1 MNQRST
7 SLGHKRVS
15 SQPTISITWVL
26 EISPSLD
33 DWKIARAVDLWTHQV
48 GGVNIFFQTRL
59 GFSAFIFHPL
69 GRLLLR
75 ILHTLSLTVGWWW
88 VMNHMNPQVYLT
100 VLSRDSHPLR
110 MRRPLN
116 PRNSSGGPQGRW
128 RFFWKLCGFQMNFLP
143 WFLISFTKETN
154 HFLGVQWFLQSIAH
168 NNLRVTLKKIHK
180 HPISLV
186 FVDNETQHRTMCRT
200 MCFMSAVFQ
209 RFPHFKLI
217 CIV

>member
-48 GGVNIFFQTRL
+48 GGANIFIQTRL

-75 ILHTLSLTVGWWW
+75 ILHTLYLTVGWWTIW
-88 VMNHMNPQVYLT
+88 IQRSTWQFCHVIRILWGCAGLWIRATPV
-100 VLSRDSHPLR
+100 VG
-110 MRRPLN
+110 
-116 PRNSSGGPQGRW
+116 PRGDEDFSGSCAGFRW
-128 RFFWKLCGFQMNFLP
+128 IFFHEFFVSL
-143 WFLISFTKETN
+143 TKETN
-154 HFLGVQWFLQSIAH
+154 HFLGVQ
-168 NNLRVTLKKIHK
+168 
-180 HPISLV
+180 
-186 FVDNETQHRTMCRT
+186 
-200 MCFMSAVFQ
+200 
-209 RFPHFKLI
+209 
-217 CIV
+217 